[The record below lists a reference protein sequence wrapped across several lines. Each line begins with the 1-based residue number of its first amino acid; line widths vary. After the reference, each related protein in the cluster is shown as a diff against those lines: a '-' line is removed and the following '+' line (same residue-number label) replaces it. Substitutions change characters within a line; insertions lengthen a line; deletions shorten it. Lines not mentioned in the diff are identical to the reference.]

1 MVSLILSA
9 QRRAKHIEPQHHKT
23 EMTGGIYRKYSA
35 GDAIFDADRDESR
48 MLFLVG
54 GWAVCSK
61 MLPNGT
67 RIVVDFALR
76 GDMLFRTSTELA
88 QETVQ
93 ALSDVTVYELPDFT
107 LNDAGR
113 TSPKL
118 FSIILKEMMRRQ
130 ARMGERLANIG
141 RRDALERTGH
151 LLLELATRV
160 GAPISRPDFDGF
172 ECPLTQSDMGD
183 AVGLSTVH
191 INRVLKDM
199 RLNGLCS
206 FRNGIVEFFD
216 RRRLTS
222 IVDFDPSYFIPQA
235 L

>member
-9 QRRAKHIEPQHHKT
+9 HKRSKHIESKHYKT
-23 EMTGGIYRKYSA
+23 EMTGGIYRHYSA
-35 GDAIFDADRDESR
+35 GDAIFEEDSDTSR

-76 GDMLFRTSTELA
+76 GDMLFRTSTEMA
-88 QETVQ
+88 QESVQ
-93 ALSDVTVYELPDFT
+93 ALSDVTVYELPDFSFS
-107 LNDAGR
+107 DVGR

-118 FSIILKEMMRRQ
+118 YGIILKELMRRQ

-199 RLNGLCS
+199 RLNGLLS

-216 RRRLTS
+216 RRRLVA
-222 IVDFDPSYFIPQA
+222 IVDFDPSYFTQQS

>member
-1 MVSLILSA
+1 LILSA
-9 QRRAKHIEPQHHKT
+9 QRRSKHLEPTHNKT
-23 EMTGGIYRKYSA
+23 EMTGGIYREYSA
-35 GDAIFDADRDESR
+35 GDSIFDADVDASR
-48 MLFLVG
+48 ILFLVS

-61 MLPNGT
+61 ILPNGT
-67 RIVVDFALR
+67 RIVIDFALR
-76 GDMLFRTSTELA
+76 GDMLFRTSAELS

-93 ALSDVTVYELPDFT
+93 ALSDVTVYELRNFT
-107 LNDAGR
+107 LDDSGR

-118 FSIILKEMMRRQ
+118 YGIILKEMMKRQ

-199 RLNGLCS
+199 RLAGLCS
-206 FRNGIVEFFD
+206 FRNRIVEFFD
-216 RRRLTS
+216 RRKLS
-222 IVDFDPSYFIPQA
+222 DIVDFDPSYLA